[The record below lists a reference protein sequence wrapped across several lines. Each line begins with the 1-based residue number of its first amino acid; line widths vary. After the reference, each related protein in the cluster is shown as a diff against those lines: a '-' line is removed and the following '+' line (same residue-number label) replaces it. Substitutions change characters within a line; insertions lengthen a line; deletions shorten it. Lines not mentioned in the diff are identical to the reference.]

1 MAGFEETSSA
11 EFEEILSSD
20 GEREEGP
27 LSSYG
32 DGSDNED
39 VLLAQFLESEVLAV
53 DSDQE
58 DMISRPSKRICVE
71 EVKGG
76 QESVFV
82 EKGLDCPKDGN
93 EPLSTSGIVMKW
105 RPNFQSQTGICGS
118 SGDPK
123 VQPSIEYGVFSK
135 IPAELFPK
143 ILKFLSSEDLVT
155 CALVCRFLNNAS
167 SDESLWRRL
176 YCMRWGLSSP
186 AKLEGKP
193 RCSAWKR
200 LYIERDED
208 DMIEWV
214 RTAPSE
220 FREYYIQMQA
230 SKRSQ
235 TPLPSQVN
243 DDMLLLDTTVADR
256 ITHLKHSRGLPDEF
270 TAEHVCSGRTCTYS
284 QIGDAFLCE
293 KTGRVHVCD
302 DTCREIV
309 LDASS
314 GLLVCTVSGRCFDR
328 WLSPLEEELYL
339 GDQQDDASN
348 GVDEAE
354 PFMGSGRFA
363 RAYLLGY
370 NCDDEKELEAALA
383 IC

>member
-1 MAGFEETSSA
+1 MVG
-11 EFEEILSSD
+11 FEEILSSD
-20 GEREEGP
+20 GEQEEGP
-27 LSSYG
+27 LSSSG

-58 DMISRPSKRICVE
+58 DLVSRPSKRLCVEE
-71 EVKGG
+71 EVKGA
-76 QESVFV
+76 QEAVFA
-82 EKGLDCPKDGN
+82 EKGLDCTKDGN
-93 EPLSTSGIVMKW
+93 QPFDTSEIVTKTTD
-105 RPNFQSQTGICGS
+105 FQSQTEACGS
-118 SGDPK
+118 SGDSK
-123 VQPSIEYGVFSK
+123 VQPCIENGVFSK

-155 CALVCRFLNNAS
+155 CALVCRFLNYAS

-186 AKLEGKP
+186 TKLQGKP
-193 RCSAWKR
+193 RSSAWKR

-214 RTAPSE
+214 RTAPTE

-243 DDMLLLDTTVADR
+243 DDMFLLDTTVADR

-270 TAEHVCSGRTCTYS
+270 TEEHVCSGRTCTYS
-284 QIGDAFLCE
+284 QVGDAFLCE

-309 LDASS
+309 LDTSS

-328 WLSPLEEELYL
+328 WLSPSEEELYL
-339 GDQQDDASN
+339 GDQQSDAN
-348 GVDEAE
+348 NPADEAE

>member
-1 MAGFEETSSA
+1 MVG
-11 EFEEILSSD
+11 FEEILSSD
-20 GEREEGP
+20 GEQEEGP
-27 LSSYG
+27 LSSSG

-39 VLLAQFLESEVLAV
+39 VLLAQFLESE
-53 DSDQE
+53 E
-58 DMISRPSKRICVE
+58 DLVSRPSKRLCVEE
-71 EVKGG
+71 EVKGA
-76 QESVFV
+76 QEAVFV
-82 EKGLDCPKDGN
+82 EKGLDCTKDGN
-93 EPLSTSGIVMKW
+93 QPFDTSEIVTKL
-105 RPNFQSQTGICGS
+105 RTDFQSQTETCGS
-118 SGDPK
+118 SGDSK
-123 VQPSIEYGVFSK
+123 VQPCIENGVFSK

-155 CALVCRFLNNAS
+155 CALVCRFLNYAS

-186 AKLEGKP
+186 TKLQGKP
-193 RCSAWKR
+193 RSSAWKR

-214 RTAPSE
+214 RTAPTE

-243 DDMLLLDTTVADR
+243 DDMFLLDTTVADR

-270 TAEHVCSGRTCTYS
+270 TEEHVCSGRTCTYS
-284 QIGDAFLCE
+284 QVGDAFLCE

-309 LDASS
+309 LDTSS

-328 WLSPLEEELYL
+328 WLSPSEEELYL
-339 GDQQDDASN
+339 GDQQSDAN
-348 GVDEAE
+348 NPADEAE

>member
-1 MAGFEETSSA
+1 MVG
-11 EFEEILSSD
+11 FEEILSSD
-20 GEREEGP
+20 GEQEEGP
-27 LSSYG
+27 LSSSG

-58 DMISRPSKRICVE
+58 DLVSRPSKRLCVEE
-71 EVKGG
+71 EVKGA
-76 QESVFV
+76 QEAVFV
-82 EKGLDCPKDGN
+82 EKGLDCTKDGN
-93 EPLSTSGIVMKW
+93 QPFDTSEIVTK
-105 RPNFQSQTGICGS
+105 RTDFQSQTEACGS
-118 SGDPK
+118 SGDSK
-123 VQPSIEYGVFSK
+123 VQPCIENGVFSK

-155 CALVCRFLNNAS
+155 CALVCRFLNYAS

-186 AKLEGKP
+186 TKLQGKP
-193 RCSAWKR
+193 RSSAWKR

-214 RTAPSE
+214 RTAPTE

-243 DDMLLLDTTVADR
+243 DDMFLLDTTVADR

-284 QIGDAFLCE
+284 QVGDAFLCE

-309 LDASS
+309 LDTSS

-328 WLSPLEEELYL
+328 WLSPSEEELYL
-339 GDQQDDASN
+339 GDQQSDAN
-348 GVDEAE
+348 NPADEAE

>member
-1 MAGFEETSSA
+1 MVG
-11 EFEEILSSD
+11 FEEILSSD
-20 GEREEGP
+20 GEQEEGP
-27 LSSYG
+27 LSSSG

-58 DMISRPSKRICVE
+58 DLVSRPSKRLCVEE
-71 EVKGG
+71 EVKGA
-76 QESVFV
+76 QEAVFA
-82 EKGLDCPKDGN
+82 EKGLDCTKDGN
-93 EPLSTSGIVMKW
+93 QPFDTSEIVTK
-105 RPNFQSQTGICGS
+105 RTDFQSQTEACGS
-118 SGDPK
+118 SGDSK
-123 VQPSIEYGVFSK
+123 VQPCIENGVFSK
-135 IPAELFPK
+135 IPADLFPK

-155 CALVCRFLNNAS
+155 CALVCRFLNYAS

-186 AKLEGKP
+186 TKLQGKP
-193 RCSAWKR
+193 RSSAWKR

-214 RTAPSE
+214 RTAPTE

-243 DDMLLLDTTVADR
+243 DDMFLLDTTVADR

-270 TAEHVCSGRTCTYS
+270 TEEHVCSGRTCTYS
-284 QIGDAFLCE
+284 QVGDAFLCE

-309 LDASS
+309 LDTSS

-328 WLSPLEEELYL
+328 WLSPSEEELYL
-339 GDQQDDASN
+339 GDQQSDAN
-348 GVDEAE
+348 NPADEAE

>member
-1 MAGFEETSSA
+1 MVG
-11 EFEEILSSD
+11 FEEILSSD
-20 GEREEGP
+20 GEQEEGP
-27 LSSYG
+27 LSSSG

-58 DMISRPSKRICVE
+58 DLVSRPSKRLCVEE
-71 EVKGG
+71 EVKGA
-76 QESVFV
+76 QEAVFA
-82 EKGLDCPKDGN
+82 EKGLDCTKDGN
-93 EPLSTSGIVMKW
+93 QPFDTSEIVTK
-105 RPNFQSQTGICGS
+105 RTDFQSQTEACGS
-118 SGDPK
+118 SGDSK
-123 VQPSIEYGVFSK
+123 VQPCIENGVFSK

-155 CALVCRFLNNAS
+155 CALVCRFLNYAS

-186 AKLEGKP
+186 TKLQGKP
-193 RCSAWKR
+193 RSSAWKR

-214 RTAPSE
+214 RTAPTE

-243 DDMLLLDTTVADR
+243 DDMFLLDTTVADR

-284 QIGDAFLCE
+284 QVGDAFLCE

-309 LDASS
+309 LDTSS

-328 WLSPLEEELYL
+328 WLSPSEEELYL
-339 GDQQDDASN
+339 GDQQSDAN
-348 GVDEAE
+348 NPADEAE

>member
-1 MAGFEETSSA
+1 MVG
-11 EFEEILSSD
+11 FEEILSSD
-20 GEREEGP
+20 GEQEEGP
-27 LSSYG
+27 ILCSG

-58 DMISRPSKRICVE
+58 DMVSRPSKRLCVE
-71 EVKGG
+71 EDVKGG
-76 QESVFV
+76 QEAVFV
-82 EKGLDCPKDGN
+82 EKGLDCTKDGN
-93 EPLSTSGIVMKW
+93 QLFNTGEIVPKL
-105 RPNFQSQTGICGS
+105 RPAFQSPTETCGS
-118 SGDPK
+118 SWDPK
-123 VQPSIEYGVFSK
+123 VRPSIENGVFSK

-155 CALVCRFLNNAS
+155 CALVCRYLNYAS
-167 SDESLWRRL
+167 SDECLWRRL

-186 AKLEGKP
+186 TKLQGKP
-193 RCSAWKR
+193 RSSAWKR

-208 DMIEWV
+208 DMVEWV
-214 RTAPSE
+214 RTAPTE

-235 TPLPSQVN
+235 APLPSQVS
-243 DDMLLLDTTVADR
+243 DDIFLLDTTVADR

-270 TAEHVCSGRTCTYS
+270 TAEHVCSGTTCTYS

-309 LDASS
+309 LDTSS

-328 WLSPLEEELYL
+328 WLSPSEEEQYL
-339 GDQQDDASN
+339 GDQQGDAN
-348 GVDEAE
+348 NAADEAE
-354 PFMGSGRFA
+354 PSLGSGRFA

-370 NCDDEKELEAALA
+370 YCDDEKELEAALA

>member
-1 MAGFEETSSA
+1 MVG
-11 EFEEILSSD
+11 FEEILSSD
-20 GEREEGP
+20 GEQEEGP
-27 LSSYG
+27 LSSSG

-58 DMISRPSKRICVE
+58 DLVSRPSKRLCVEE
-71 EVKGG
+71 EVKGA
-76 QESVFV
+76 QEAVFV
-82 EKGLDCPKDGN
+82 EKGLDCTKDGN
-93 EPLSTSGIVMKW
+93 QPFDTSEIVTKTTD
-105 RPNFQSQTGICGS
+105 FQSQTEACGS
-118 SGDPK
+118 SGDSK
-123 VQPSIEYGVFSK
+123 VQPCIENGVFSK

-155 CALVCRFLNNAS
+155 CALVCRFLNYAS

-186 AKLEGKP
+186 TKLQGKP
-193 RCSAWKR
+193 RSSAWKR

-214 RTAPSE
+214 RTAPTE

-243 DDMLLLDTTVADR
+243 DDMFLLDTTVADR

-284 QIGDAFLCE
+284 QVGDAFLCE

-309 LDASS
+309 LDTSS

-328 WLSPLEEELYL
+328 WLSPSEEELYL
-339 GDQQDDASN
+339 GDQQSDAN
-348 GVDEAE
+348 NPADEAE

>member
-1 MAGFEETSSA
+1 MVG
-11 EFEEILSSD
+11 FEEILSSD
-20 GEREEGP
+20 GEQEEGP
-27 LSSYG
+27 LSSSG

-58 DMISRPSKRICVE
+58 DLVSRPSKRLCVEE
-71 EVKGG
+71 EVKGA
-76 QESVFV
+76 QEAVFA
-82 EKGLDCPKDGN
+82 EKGLDCTKDGN
-93 EPLSTSGIVMKW
+93 QPFDTSEIVTK
-105 RPNFQSQTGICGS
+105 RTDFQSQTETCGS
-118 SGDPK
+118 SGDSK
-123 VQPSIEYGVFSK
+123 VQPCIENGVFSK

-155 CALVCRFLNNAS
+155 CALVCRFLNYAS

-186 AKLEGKP
+186 TKLQGKP
-193 RCSAWKR
+193 RSSAWKR

-214 RTAPSE
+214 RTAPTE

-243 DDMLLLDTTVADR
+243 DDMFLLDTTVADR

-284 QIGDAFLCE
+284 QVGDAFLCE

-309 LDASS
+309 LDTSS

-328 WLSPLEEELYL
+328 WLSPSEEELYL
-339 GDQQDDASN
+339 GDQQSDAN
-348 GVDEAE
+348 NPADEAE

>member
-1 MAGFEETSSA
+1 MVG
-11 EFEEILSSD
+11 FEEILSSD
-20 GEREEGP
+20 GEQEEGP
-27 LSSYG
+27 LSSSG

-58 DMISRPSKRICVE
+58 DLVSRPSKRLCVEE
-71 EVKGG
+71 EVKGA
-76 QESVFV
+76 QEAVFA
-82 EKGLDCPKDGN
+82 EKGLDCTKDGN
-93 EPLSTSGIVMKW
+93 QPFDTSEIVTK
-105 RPNFQSQTGICGS
+105 RTDFQSQTEACGS
-118 SGDPK
+118 SGDSK
-123 VQPSIEYGVFSK
+123 VQPCIENGVFSK
-135 IPAELFPK
+135 IPADLFPK

-155 CALVCRFLNNAS
+155 CALVCRFLNYAS

-186 AKLEGKP
+186 TKLQGKP
-193 RCSAWKR
+193 RSSAWKR

-214 RTAPSE
+214 RTAPTE

-243 DDMLLLDTTVADR
+243 DDMFLLDTTVADR

-284 QIGDAFLCE
+284 QVGDAFLCE

-309 LDASS
+309 LDTSS

-328 WLSPLEEELYL
+328 WLSPSEEELYL
-339 GDQQDDASN
+339 GDQQSDAN
-348 GVDEAE
+348 NPADEAE

>member
-1 MAGFEETSSA
+1 MVG
-11 EFEEILSSD
+11 FEEILSSD
-20 GEREEGP
+20 GEQEEGP
-27 LSSYG
+27 LSSSG

-58 DMISRPSKRICVE
+58 DLVSRPSKRLCVEE
-71 EVKGG
+71 EVKGA
-76 QESVFV
+76 QEAVFV
-82 EKGLDCPKDGN
+82 EKGLDCTKDGN
-93 EPLSTSGIVMKW
+93 QPFDTSEIVTK
-105 RPNFQSQTGICGS
+105 RTDFQSQTEACGS
-118 SGDPK
+118 SGDSK
-123 VQPSIEYGVFSK
+123 VQPCIENGVFSK

-155 CALVCRFLNNAS
+155 CALVCRFLNYAS

-186 AKLEGKP
+186 TKLQGKP
-193 RCSAWKR
+193 RSSAWKR

-214 RTAPSE
+214 RTAPTE

-243 DDMLLLDTTVADR
+243 DDMFLLDTTVADR

-270 TAEHVCSGRTCTYS
+270 TEEHVCSGRTCTYS
-284 QIGDAFLCE
+284 QVGDAFLCE

-309 LDASS
+309 LDTSS

-328 WLSPLEEELYL
+328 WLSPSEEELYL
-339 GDQQDDASN
+339 GDQQSDAN
-348 GVDEAE
+348 NPADEAE